1 VQFLTNLRAA
11 FNALREPVALP
22 KPLYPEASSEL
33 ELLRKLLA
41 DPALASSLSALG
53 LQQSEV
59 VNRLATSSSEVPRG
73 SDRALLQVRASELTA
88 ASSGATGTLGT
99 SPLRE
104 ESLLGFLITRGSAAT
119 RKAMEQA
126 GMPTESVLF
135 WLAHREHES
144 MLLAKWPTDFPNGAR
159 LAMLNDQYTP
169 MELVVSGLRELFD
182 LPEDEAIQL
191 MIRVH
196 KEGEVHRDIP
206 SGSTPVETCIKFNMR
221 WRSIPVP
228 LYIRPVAV

>member
-11 FNALREPVALP
+11 FNALRKPVALP
-22 KPLYPEASSEL
+22 NPLYPEASSEL

-41 DPALASSLSALG
+41 DPALASSLGALG
-53 LQQSEV
+53 VQQSEV

-73 SDRALLQVRASELTA
+73 SDRTLLQVRASELTA
-88 ASSGATGTLGT
+88 ASGGATGALGT

-144 MLLAKWPTDFPNGAR
+144 MLRAKWPTDFPNGAR
-159 LAMLNDQYTP
+159 LAIVNDPYTP

-191 MIRVH
+191 MLRVH

-206 SGSTPVETCIKFNMR
+206 SGSKPVETCVEFNMR

-228 LYIRPVAV
+228 LYIRPVAI